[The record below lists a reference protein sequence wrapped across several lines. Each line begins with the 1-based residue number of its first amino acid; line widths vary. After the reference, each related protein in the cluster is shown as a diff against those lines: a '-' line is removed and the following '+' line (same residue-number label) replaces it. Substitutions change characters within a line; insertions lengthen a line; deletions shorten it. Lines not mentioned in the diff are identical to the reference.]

1 MAANCLSHLKEKL
14 MDKLIIE
21 GGTQLQ
27 GEIWISGSKNAA
39 LPILFA
45 TLLTE
50 NKVTVANLPHLQDI
64 TTTIALLGALGVKI
78 SVDDG
83 MQISIEAGTLNS
95 LIAPYDLVKTMRAS
109 ILVLGPLLAKHGE
122 ANVSFP
128 GGCAIGSRPVDL
140 HLKGLEAMG
149 AEIEVDQGYIKARSN
164 GRLKGAHILMDTVS
178 VGATENLM
186 MAAALAEGTTVIEN
200 AAREPEIVDLAQC
213 MNAWGAKVEGYGT
226 DTLTIHG
233 VESMAGG
240 EYTVMPDRIETGT
253 FLAAAAA
260 TCGKIRVTKAD
271 PASLEAVLLKL
282 KETGAVIT
290 QGEDWIELDMQG
302 KRPKAVNIKTAPH
315 PGFPTDMQAQLSV
328 VNAVAE
334 GSGRITETI
343 FENRHMQVQ
352 ELNRMGANIA
362 VEGNTA
368 VISGVEGLTG
378 APVIAS
384 DLRASAALVIA
395 GMVASGETAVD
406 HIYHIDRGYECIE
419 EKLSQLGA
427 RIRRVPS

>member
-1 MAANCLSHLKEKL
+1 
-14 MDKLIIE
+14 
-21 GGTQLQ
+21 
-27 GEIWISGSKNAA
+27 
-39 LPILFA
+39 
-45 TLLTE
+45 
-50 NKVTVANLPHLQDI
+50 
-64 TTTIALLGALGVKI
+64 
-78 SVDDG
+78 
-83 MQISIEAGTLNS
+83 MQISVEAGSLNAVT
-95 LIAPYDLVKTMRAS
+95 APYDLVKTMRAS
-109 ILVLGPLLAKHGE
+109 ILVLGPLLAKYGE

-149 AEIEVDQGYIKARSN
+149 AKIEVEQGYIKARTN
-164 GRLKGAHILMDTVS
+164 GRLKGAHILMDVVS

-213 MNAWGAKVEGYGT
+213 MNALGAKVEGYGT
-226 DTLTIHG
+226 NTLTIHG
-233 VESMAGG
+233 VEAMTGG
-240 EYTVMPDRIETGT
+240 EYSIMPDRIETGT
-253 FLAAAAA
+253 FLAAAVA
-260 TCGKIRVTKAD
+260 TGGRIKVTKAD

-282 KETGAVIT
+282 KETGAEIT
-290 QGEDWIELDMQG
+290 QGDDWIQLDMKGQ
-302 KRPKAVNIKTAPH
+302 RPKAINLKTAPY

-328 VNAVAE
+328 VNAIAT
-334 GSGRITETI
+334 GTGRITETI

-368 VISGVEGLTG
+368 VVTGVEALNG
-378 APVIAS
+378 APVMAS

-406 HIYHIDRGYECIE
+406 RIYHIDRGYECIE
-419 EKLSQLGA
+419 EKLSQVGA
-427 RIRRVPS
+427 RIRRVHSK